1 MTPENAVETLRRHAQ
16 TSKRVA
22 AMRQRRAAQ
31 GLVRVEVYVH
41 PDDAVTI
48 KALAARLQQQRQSK
62 PG

>member
-1 MTPENAVETLRRHAQ
+1 MTAAQ
-16 TSKRVA
+16 RVA

-41 PDDAVTI
+41 PDDAAAI
-48 KALAARLQQQRQSK
+48 KALAARLQRQSK

>member
-1 MTPENAVETLRRHAQ
+1 MTAAQ
-16 TSKRVA
+16 RVA

-41 PDDAVTI
+41 PDDGTAI

-62 PG
+62 SG